1 MKKLIAYS
9 SVAHMGFVTIGT
21 FTLTVQGIEG
31 AIYQMLS
38 HGIVSAAL
46 FLIVGVVYDRIHSRE
61 IAQYGGLVHKMPAY
75 SLLFMIFLLASVGLP
90 GTGGFV
96 GELLILVG
104 AFKASSWLAALAA
117 TGVILSAIYMLYLY
131 RRVIFGKMTKVPL
144 YNIKDLSLREIV
156 VLAPLVILIFWMGLY
171 PSPFLEILHV
181 SVNNLIDR
189 VEAAQAASAALIAGR

>member
-1 MKKLIAYS
+1 
-9 SVAHMGFVTIGT
+9 
-21 FTLTVQGIEG
+21 
-31 AIYQMLS
+31 MLS

-46 FLIVGVVYDRIHSRE
+46 FLIVGVVYDRMHSRE

-75 SLLFMIFLLASVGLP
+75 SLLFMVFLLASVGLP

-131 RRVIFGKMTKVPL
+131 RRVIFGKMTKGPL
-144 YNIKDLSLREIV
+144 YNLKDLSSREIV

-171 PSPFLEILHV
+171 PPPFLEILHV